1 MLWYPLYNSLKNV
14 YFKEN
19 YRKHLNKLEQPAKEK
34 ENICNTTNKVYK
46 NVSVSIYIQTF
57 VVYSIQYT

>member
-1 MLWYPLYNSLKNV
+1 MLWHPLYNSLKNV

-57 VVYSIQYT
+57 VV

>member
-1 MLWYPLYNSLKNV
+1 MLWNPLYNSLKNV

-19 YRKHLNKLEQPAKEK
+19 YRKHFNKLEQPAKEK

-57 VVYSIQYT
+57 VV

>member
-1 MLWYPLYNSLKNV
+1 MLWNPLYNSLKNV

-57 VVYSIQYT
+57 VV